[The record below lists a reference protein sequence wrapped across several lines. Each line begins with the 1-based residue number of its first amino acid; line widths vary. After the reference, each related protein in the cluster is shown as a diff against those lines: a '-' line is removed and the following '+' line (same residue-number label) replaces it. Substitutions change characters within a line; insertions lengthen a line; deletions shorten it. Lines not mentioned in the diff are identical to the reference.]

1 MRNNRHSGNS
11 ESAHAHAALNPCAGE
26 VAAPAQSC
34 IYRGRTLAALMLV
47 GAMAVAAQAA
57 STSFYGPGWSTAH
70 ADNANTDYSPVR
82 GAANLTLTWQRSFD
96 GAINLGATSDGERV
110 YITTTSASGQ
120 FYVLDR
126 ATGATRWFSKTFD
139 RSAVASSAQ
148 LDRDGRIFLADSR
161 AMHAFNPNGEELWS
175 TPIVGFPLSAQFTRA
190 GHLIFITHIGRIY
203 ILRRDTG
210 APVVAPVEL
219 IPGATFDPSTDPR
232 PCMKGTGDCPSS
244 NTLAIDLETD
254 RFYFTFWTPGK
265 PTAGVRAMQFV
276 DGAQP
281 ALVPLWVNDGLTNG
295 SAASPDLSP
304 DNSRLYLTDNGGQL
318 IALSTANGAVIWRFT
333 LGYEAGGSVSASPE
347 GIIMPSGGGQS
358 PLMAVQDN
366 GDHAEELWRRTEVI
380 NRGIPTQV
388 AGGLAYATVVAPNQ
402 QGQLDL
408 IVVET
413 ASGRELDRE
422 RLPGQQVFSVGTTI
436 GLDGTVY
443 VPTIT
448 GDLFAFRAAAQ
459 AGHQGP
465 VAAPSDALG
474 GHGPYTVTTETI
486 PSPGWPGQVVSIFLP
501 QNAPGRRPVWFFA
514 HGFAGTNPAFYSE
527 LINHLASHGAIVIFS
542 PYPAD
547 LRPANDYPIIFDG
560 FTAAVDRL
568 AERID
573 LHRVGFLGH
582 SFGGGA
588 VPSLALRGLRERGWG
603 ADGMALCLLAPW
615 YLHSVSDAD
624 LASFPAGTQA
634 IVQVYEDDTINDHR
648 MAIDLFTHLKLPAD
662 DKAYLLVRSD
672 RIDGYNYP
680 ADHNVPTGAGNPRGG
695 LFNATDSWAVFRLA
709 QALADSVWRND
720 PAARAVV
727 LGHESTSELPMGATA
742 NGRALRPMIESRAP
756 VPLFPST
763 RYVQKWDSPLNPR
776 RNVRLPSNPS
786 RPHLSNLSAR
796 AQGANGADTL
806 IVGATVT
813 GPRPDSLLIRA
824 VGPGLSAFGI
834 ANPMPNPRLVIHRGS
849 TVDLDLDE
857 WSQAPS
863 LDALTA
869 ATGETGAFTLADNS
883 KDAALLASFG
893 PGSLTAQ
900 AVPGEGT
907 AGVVLLELYE
917 ADGDDATALNNLSAR
932 ARVGPGENVL
942 AAGFV
947 VVGEGSLR
955 LLIRGI
961 GPALTGLGVAAALTD
976 AELVIYRG
984 PEQIAVNNNWSA
996 DSTQAMSIAA
1006 AARTVGAFPLTNGSA
1021 DASILITLPAGTYT
1035 AQLRAR
1041 DGRGGT
1047 GLVEVYVVP

>member
-1 MRNNRHSGNS
+1 MRINRHSEKPAS
-11 ESAHAHAALNPCAGE
+11 THSATVLDLSSGI
-26 VAAPAQSC
+26 VAAPARLRSD
-34 IYRGRTLAALMLV
+34 GRRALAALMLA

-57 STSFYGPGWSTAH
+57 TTSFYGPGWSTAH

-82 GAANLTLTWQRSFD
+82 GAANLTLAWQRSLD
-96 GAINLGATSDGERV
+96 GAINLGATSDAEQV

-120 FYVLDR
+120 LYALDR
-126 ATGATRWFSKTFD
+126 TTGATRWFSKAFD

-148 LDRDGRIFLADSR
+148 LDRDGRIFLADSKAMR
-161 AMHAFNPNGEELWS
+161 AFKPNGEELWS

-203 ILRRDTG
+203 VLRRETG
-210 APVVAPVEL
+210 APVLAPLEL
-219 IPGATFDPSTDPR
+219 IPGATFDPTADPR

-254 RFYFTFWTPGK
+254 RFYFTFWTPGQ

-276 DGAQP
+276 DGPQP
-281 ALVPLWVNDGLTNG
+281 ALVPLWINDGLTNG

-318 IALSTANGAVIWRFT
+318 IALSTANGAVIWRFN
-333 LGYEAGGSVSASPE
+333 LGYEAGGSVSTSPE
-347 GIIMPSGGGQS
+347 GIIMPAGGGQS
-358 PLMAVQDN
+358 PLMAVQDK

-413 ASGRELDRE
+413 ATGRELDRE

-448 GDLFAFRAAAQ
+448 GDLFAFRGATQ

-465 VAAPSDALG
+465 VIAASDAFG
-474 GHGPYTVTTETI
+474 GHGPYAVTTETF
-486 PSPGWPGQVVSIFLP
+486 PSPGWPEQVVSVFLP

-514 HGFAGTNPAFYSE
+514 HGFAGTNPAFYRE
-527 LINHLASHGAIVIFS
+527 LIDHLASHGAVVIFS

-560 FTAAVDRL
+560 FAAAVDRF

-573 LHRVGFLGH
+573 LRRVGFLGH

-603 ADGMALCLLAPW
+603 AEGMALCFLAPW
-615 YLHSVSDAD
+615 YLHSVSTED

-634 IVQVYEDDTINDHR
+634 VVQVYEDDTINDHR

-662 DKAYLLVRSD
+662 DKAYLMVRSD

-695 LFNATDSWAVFRLA
+695 LFNATDSWGVFRLA

-727 LGHESTSELPMGATA
+727 LGHGSTAQLPMGATT

-756 VPLFPST
+756 VPLFPSS
-763 RYVQKWDSPLNPR
+763 RYLQKWDSPLNPR

-786 RPHLSNLSAR
+786 HPHLSNLSAR
-796 AQGANGADTL
+796 AQGASGADTL

-824 VGPGLSAFGI
+824 VGPGLSAFGV
-834 ANPMPNPRLVIHRGS
+834 ANPMSNPRLVIYRGS
-849 TVDLDLDE
+849 TVDLDLDD
-857 WSQAPS
+857 WSQAPTV
-863 LDALTA
+863 DALTA

-883 KDAALLASFG
+883 TDASLLASFA

-917 ADGDDATALNNLSAR
+917 ADGDEATALNNLSAR
-932 ARVGPGENVL
+932 ARIGAGENVL

-947 VVGEGSLR
+947 VVGEGSLG
-955 LLIRGI
+955 LLVRGI
-961 GPALTGLGVAAALTD
+961 GPALTGLGVADALTD
-976 AELVIYRG
+976 PELIIYRG
-984 PEQIAVNNNWSA
+984 AEQIAVNNNWSA
-996 DSTQAMSIAA
+996 DASQTPAIAA

-1021 DASILITLPAGTYT
+1021 DASILITLPAGAYT
-1035 AQLRAR
+1035 AQLQAR
-1041 DGRGGT
+1041 DGRLGT
-1047 GLVEVYVVP
+1047 GLIEVYVVP